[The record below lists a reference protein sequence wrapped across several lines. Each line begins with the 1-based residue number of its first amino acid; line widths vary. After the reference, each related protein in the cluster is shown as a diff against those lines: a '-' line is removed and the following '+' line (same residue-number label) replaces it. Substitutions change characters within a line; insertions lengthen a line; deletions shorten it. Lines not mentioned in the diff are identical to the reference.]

1 MVRVSRLL
9 GKRLGQTSA
18 PKVSEQGRDVG
29 LMGIFQ
35 SCGRVWHR
43 GKSDSLAWLRFS
55 ILGVKSQLL
64 GASCLLRTWLS
75 YMPSG

>member
-9 GKRLGQTSA
+9 GRRLGQTPA
-18 PKVSEQGRDVG
+18 PKVAEQRREVDP
-29 LMGIFQ
+29 MGIFQ

-43 GKSDSLAWLRFS
+43 GKSDGLAWLRFS
-55 ILGVKSQLL
+55 ILGVKSQLW

-75 YMPSG
+75 YVPSG